1 MVCGLERSLN
11 RPPKEAD
18 LLALKVS
25 ADVFVALAMA
35 LTLVGALE
43 AFERPAQIGG
53 QPYYYPAFQIAG
65 GVGEWLG
72 TVLTFVLLIVTPAGT
87 EKFNW
92 IAASFSSLMVMHLVY
107 WAVAYPVR
115 SSWTQRGRLVAA
127 GRRFFGLTG
136 AAETAARRRLQNLWP
151 EVKRFWE
158 YSHVVRAFFAFV
170 SVVTLGVAVA
180 M

>member
-1 MVCGLERSLN
+1 M
-11 RPPKEAD
+11 
-18 LLALKVS
+18 LALKVS

-35 LTLVGALE
+35 LTLVSALE
-43 AFERPAQIGG
+43 AFERPSSVGG
-53 QPYYYPAFQIAG
+53 QPYYYPALQIAG
-65 GVGEWLG
+65 GLGETLG
-72 TVLTFVLLIVTPAGT
+72 TLLTFVLLLVTPAGT

-92 IAASFSSLMVMHLVY
+92 IAASFSSLLVMHLVY

-115 SSWTQRGRLVAA
+115 SSWTQKGRVAAA
-127 GRRFFGLTG
+127 GRRFFGLSE
-136 AAETAARRRLQNLWP
+136 AQEWAARKRLETIWP

-158 YSHVVRAFFAFV
+158 YSHIIRAFFAFV

>member
-1 MVCGLERSLN
+1 M
-11 RPPKEAD
+11 
-18 LLALKVS
+18 LALKVS

-43 AFERPAQIGG
+43 AFERPAHIGG
-53 QPYYYPAFQIAG
+53 QPSYYPVFQIAG

-72 TVLTFVLLIVTPAGT
+72 TLLVFALLLMTPAGT

-107 WAVAYPVR
+107 WMVAYPVR
-115 SSWTQRGRLVAA
+115 SSWTQKGGLAAA
-127 GRRFFGLTG
+127 GRRFFGLS
-136 AAETAARRRLQNLWP
+136 ETAESAARKRLQTLWP

-158 YSHVVRAFFAFV
+158 YSHIVRAFFAFI